1 MITRRI
7 TVTIIAI
14 ITALTLAACGTQADR
29 ASHNL
34 SKEADNFNVAR
45 RVVVINTITDTPLM
59 EIVGYMSIRADTA
72 DGQLEITV
80 QEEDGVFKK
89 HFVGLSP
96 TVTYTL
102 EDMSGADIS
111 PYRYQVNYL
120 PEAIIPVELVD
131 SSDSPAWEGDGR

>member
-7 TVTIIAI
+7 TVTIIAV

-59 EIVGYMSIRADTA
+59 EIVGYMSIRSDTA

-102 EDMSGADIS
+102 EDMSGADIR

>member
-7 TVTIIAI
+7 TMTIIAV
-14 ITALTLAACGTQADR
+14 ITALTLVACGTQADR

-120 PEAIIPVELVD
+120 PEAIVPIELID